1 MMPEMPLAAAAE
13 PQGYYTSVY
22 SGEEID
28 AAIGALL
35 SNVTIYSATSTYEQG
50 AYVLYDGQLY
60 TANQTI
66 SSPEPWNPAH
76 WTKVNIL
83 DVLKNAATRA
93 VPAAAGNLAALSA
106 TGDLQDS
113 GKQVSDFSPAA
124 LQANITLYVNSATGN
139 DTNNGTQS
147 EPYLTLAAALGSL
160 PKDLGGYTVTINV
173 SGTFSEAFQFGGFH
187 NGEIVIT
194 GTQQNPANFTNSG
207 TVYLNDVFL
216 TLQYITF
223 SGSQSTHPLIV
234 RDNGSVLIDTCTFDA
249 SAGGNGPLARRNKLV
264 QLRNCTV
271 NNASGTA
278 FLAPSGLVTVQNLG
292 GSNNGI
298 AISVGDAFYN
308 EIGSVIASGFNIS
321 ATTQAAV
328 YLNSLFY
335 LNGAIY
341 GGA

>member
-1 MMPEMPLAAAAE
+1 MDNPITVPL
-13 PQGYYTSVY
+13 PQNLPTDWTYGQTVAPNGADVGLATQYGYNYLMSQV
-22 SGEEID
+22 
-28 AAIGALL
+28 
-35 SNVTIYSATSTYEQG
+35 
-50 AYVLYDGQLY
+50 
-60 TANQTI
+60 
-66 SSPEPWNPAH
+66 
-76 WTKVNIL
+76 
-83 DVLKNAATRA
+83 NAAQQA
-93 VPAAAGNLAALSA
+93 AQECGENFENAAGIVVPSSAGNLAALSV

-124 LQANITLYVNSATGN
+124 LQTNITLYVNSATGN

-173 SGTFSEAFQFGGFH
+173 SGTFSEAFQFVGFH

-271 NNASGTA
+271 NNASKTA